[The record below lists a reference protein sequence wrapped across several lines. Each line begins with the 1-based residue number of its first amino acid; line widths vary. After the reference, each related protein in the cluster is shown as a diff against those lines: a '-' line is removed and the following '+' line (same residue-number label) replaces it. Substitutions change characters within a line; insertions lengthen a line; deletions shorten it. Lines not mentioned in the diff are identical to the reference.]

1 MAGAGMMMIS
11 GVVFALSSSYAML
24 LLAAIIGVISP
35 SGGDIG
41 PFRAVEE
48 SMQAQLTPHN
58 LRADIFAISNLVG
71 FLSAALGQVSIGWLT
86 ETLIGSWGW
95 NALAAY
101 RAVFWV
107 YAICAVVKLGLTVL
121 MTEACEA
128 EQKKE
133 EYLPVAADENI
144 PLQADDAID
153 EPDTPETPMPTT
165 PSKLRMPK
173 PPTWLSRAG
182 DLVPSLSAES
192 KSIVWKLSLL
202 FALDNVAAGLVA
214 NTFIVYFFH
223 QKFGLA
229 TGVLGIIF
237 SITSVVSGL
246 SSLVAVAIAKQIGNV
261 RTMVYTHI
269 PSAIFLALTPAP
281 SNMYLAATFLII
293 RSSINTMDKGPRTAF
308 TAQVVLP
315 EERTSV
321 MGFIN
326 VVRTLAQATGPW
338 IAGWLSETGQLWLS
352 FVVSGALQVIY
363 DIGILVVFLN
373 QKPRD
378 ESANLES

>member
-1 MAGAGMMMIS
+1 
-11 GVVFALSSSYAML
+11 
-24 LLAAIIGVISP
+24 
-35 SGGDIG
+35 
-41 PFRAVEE
+41 
-48 SMQAQLTPHN
+48 MQAQLTPHN